1 MFFSILTVL
10 QFALF
15 SFNVFPEV
23 NHEFSDDINIYFP
36 DIDEKEKQ
44 ILKSK
49 GRIDRYPD
57 AFNDFALIPEISL
70 KNKIREEIEKTAFNT
85 AIESVFYSGY
95 KTEAAADPGRDT
107 FDNNNDNSDKIQSAI
122 NKAFAIITDIEGL
135 SGITYYSISDKKEK
149 ILFTMSRILTGQIT
163 GKESSNIPMEHT
175 ITAVIEDT
183 TFGINKY
190 IIDYKFSDNHIVMK
204 MSNLEK
210 LKLGFIPVSGKNEL
224 VFHIAVIPAESGM
237 FVYCSGI
244 CKTINAPFIRNRIR
258 DSIYNRVTAL
268 YYWFSDNFHS

>member
-1 MFFSILTVL
+1 MRTMFFSILTVL

-15 SFNVFPEV
+15 SFNVFPDV
-23 NHEFSDDINIYFP
+23 NHDFSDDINIYFP
-36 DIDEKEKQ
+36 DLNENEKQ
-44 ILKSK
+44 ILISK

-57 AFNDFALIPEISL
+57 AINDFALIPGISL
-70 KNKIREEIEKTAFNT
+70 KNKIRDEIEKTDFNT
-85 AIESVFYSGY
+85 AIESVFYSSY
-95 KTEAAADPGRDT
+95 KAGAGTAS
-107 FDNNNDNSDKIQSAI
+107 DNENSHKIQFAI
-122 NKAFAIITDIEGL
+122 NKAFEIITDIEGL

-149 ILFTMSRILTGQIT
+149 VLFTGARILTGQIT
-163 GKESSNIPMEHT
+163 GNVSNNIPAEHT

-190 IIDYKFSDNHIVMK
+190 IIEYKFSDNHIVMK